1 MTNKQRKTLIS
12 ALVEREML
20 ILARI
25 RTLGVCLVV
34 LFWVYTIARGVDI
47 SP

>member
-25 RTLGVCLVV
+25 RTLGVTLVV
-34 LFWVYTIARGVDI
+34 GFWIYTIARGVDI
-47 SP
+47 CP

>member
-25 RTLGVCLVV
+25 RTFCNVASLMLVV
-34 LFWVYTIARGVDI
+34 ALFVYTIARG
-47 SP
+47 S

>member
-25 RTLGVCLVV
+25 RTTCNVVSLVLVV
-34 LFWVYTIARGVDI
+34 ALFVYTIARG
-47 SP
+47 S